1 MCFSA
6 EASFAGAA
14 VITAAG
20 VGALSLVKDK
30 REIPFAALPLLFGA
44 HQALE
49 GLTWVELDGMDQGR
63 LTGFGVHS
71 WVMFAWAFLPAYV
84 PWAVWL
90 LEDDPRRKR
99 WMRWL
104 MIVGGALAVF
114 MAVQALQPEIG
125 VSVVNDQLDY
135 QMGIGFPAALLALP
149 YVAATCLTPV
159 LSTHRWVRAFG
170 IANFLAMTAA
180 AIIESKDYSSIW
192 CTFAA
197 FLSLMILGHYVE
209 QRRLRND
216 PAPPAAQLSGA

>member
-99 WMRWL
+99 
-104 MIVGGALAVF
+104 
-114 MAVQALQPEIG
+114 
-125 VSVVNDQLDY
+125 
-135 QMGIGFPAALLALP
+135 
-149 YVAATCLTPV
+149 
-159 LSTHRWVRAFG
+159 
-170 IANFLAMTAA
+170 
-180 AIIESKDYSSIW
+180 
-192 CTFAA
+192 
-197 FLSLMILGHYVE
+197 
-209 QRRLRND
+209 
-216 PAPPAAQLSGA
+216 